1 MDDNQTS
8 LPLSGAAALVALL
21 LPTFDKLGPPAR
33 NFPVMIEKMIW
44 ELRNSSQKQP
54 VDDEAIETLLLVQ
67 RYLYLAE
74 KALERE

>member
-1 MDDNQTS
+1 MSQTS

-21 LPTFDKLGPPAR
+21 SPTFDKLGPPAR

-54 VDDEAIETLLLVQ
+54 VDDDAIETLLLVQ
-67 RYLYLAE
+67 RYLYLVE
-74 KALERE
+74 KTLKRE